1 MAAKERCVLS
11 RKQTSREAH
20 DVQQKKT
27 GCRPTARQEREMA
40 DQFIFLQ
47 SINMPE
53 SQFWESDNRQP
64 VGAAG
69 CLDKNLD
76 PPVEA
81 AGH

>member
-1 MAAKERCVLS
+1 MAAEERCISS
-11 RKQTSREAH
+11 RGGNQKAH
-20 DVQQKKT
+20 DVQRKVARARS
-27 GCRPTARQEREMA
+27 GRPV
-40 DQFIFLQ
+40 FLQ
-47 SINMPE
+47 SIDLQE

-64 VGAAG
+64 DGAAG

>member
-1 MAAKERCVLS
+1 MILRIY
-11 RKQTSREAH
+11 
-20 DVQQKKT
+20 QQYSLYEYEYFT
-27 GCRPTARQEREMA
+27 EMA
-40 DQFIFLQ
+40 DQLIFLQ

-76 PPVEA
+76 PSVGAAGCLDKNLDPSVEA

>member
-20 DVQQKKT
+20 DVQQKNRMST
-27 GCRPTARQEREMA
+27 DSPPRARNGRPLY
-40 DQFIFLQ
+40 FFLQ

-69 CLDKNLD
+69 FLDINLD